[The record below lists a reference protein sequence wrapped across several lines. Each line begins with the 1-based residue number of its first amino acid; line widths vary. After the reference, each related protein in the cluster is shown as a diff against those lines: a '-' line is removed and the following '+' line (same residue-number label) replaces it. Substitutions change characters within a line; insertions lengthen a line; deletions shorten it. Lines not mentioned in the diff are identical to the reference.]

1 MPPTEPDAELARA
14 PGIMQDCIRM
24 DDILS
29 NPSPVVFF
37 SVAFFAALLGT
48 LILGILYRAMTRLR
62 PSSSNPSAHSDST
75 GSPLATETSGPAL
88 LNNLQAAVTSLLAQD
103 PGSSGQNQQIHQVRT
118 LLQECSVRYPSAKP
132 KIHNWMEKLSRASSD
147 PGALMVSLSEI
158 HAWTRQLLRGLG

>member
-1 MPPTEPDAELARA
+1 MQSLPTHRKSCRIAAS
-14 PGIMQDCIRM
+14 M

-29 NPSPVVFF
+29 NPSPVAFF

-48 LILGILYRAMTRLR
+48 LILGILYRAMSRMR
-62 PSSSNPSAHSDST
+62 PSTTSSSSHSDST
-75 GSPLATETSGPAL
+75 GSFSATETNGPAL
-88 LNNLQAAVTSLLAQD
+88 LNNLQSAVTSLLAQD

-132 KIHNWMEKLSRASSD
+132 KIHNWMEKLSRASTD